1 VKLRLDAG
9 NPLVLASGSPRRREL
24 LARAGIPFV
33 VDVPTINEENLS
45 GFTPIDFARQL
56 SLDKAQ
62 AVAPR
67 HPTRIVLGAD
77 TVVAMGTVIYGK
89 PRDAADA
96 ECILSE
102 LAGRKHTV
110 ITAITLIFPGLPPNT
125 QHEKTEVSMRK
136 MDRDYIRRYVA
147 GGEPLDKA
155 GAYAIQDRGSL
166 IVERINGDFY
176 NVVGLPLVLLYR
188 ILKQYNVVL

>member
-1 VKLRLDAG
+1 MKQRLDVA

-33 VDVPTINEENLS
+33 VDVPSIAEENYS
-45 GFTPIDFARQL
+45 GLDPTEFARQL
-56 SLDKAQ
+56 SRDKAL

-67 HPTRIVLGAD
+67 HPSRILLGAD
-77 TVVAMGTVIYGK
+77 TVVAMGNVIYGK

-96 ECILSE
+96 ERILKE
-102 LAGRKHTV
+102 LAGHKHTV
-110 ITAITLIFPGLPPNT
+110 ITAITLIFPGLPPNI
-125 QHEKTEVSMRK
+125 QHEKTEVSMRR
-136 MDRDYIRRYVA
+136 MDRDFIRRYVA
-147 GGEPLDKA
+147 TGEPLDKA
-155 GAYAIQDRGSL
+155 GAYAIQDKGSL
-166 IVERINGDFY
+166 IVERIQGDFY

>member
-1 VKLRLDAG
+1 VKLRLDVG

-33 VDVPTINEENLS
+33 VDAPTVEEENHS
-45 GFTPIDFARQL
+45 GFTPIDLARQL
-56 SLDKAQ
+56 SLDKAL

-67 HPTRIVLGAD
+67 HPHRIVLGAD
-77 TVVAMGTVIYGK
+77 TVVAMGAVIYGK

-96 ECILSE
+96 ERILSE
-102 LAGRKHTV
+102 LAGHRHTV

-125 QHEKTEVSMRK
+125 QHEKTEVSMRR
-136 MDRDYIRRYVA
+136 MDHEFIRRYVA
-147 GGEPLDKA
+147 TGEPLDKA